1 MDPCSQEAPKFASEN
16 NGLTHH
22 KLPVESPDDFFKQ
35 RGIEP
40 SLIKID
46 AEYVSP
52 EEIQFRLRREELD
65 DLHRR
70 RVEMTKFVVQ
80 EAAVYV
86 VGLFLIVV
94 LSSSSAVILSNK
106 SSPPETQAWARST
119 LTAIATAVAGYV
131 FGKSSS

>member
-1 MDPCSQEAPKFASEN
+1 MNPSSQEAPKGASEN

-40 SLIKID
+40 SSIKID
-46 AEYVSP
+46 AQFESP
-52 EEIQFRLRREELD
+52 EEMQFRLRREELD
-65 DLHRR
+65 DQHRR
-70 RVEMTKFVVQ
+70 RVEMTKFVVK
-80 EAAVYV
+80 EAAAYGVALLLV
-86 VGLFLIVV
+86 VV
-94 LSSSSAVILSNK
+94 LSSSSAIILSNRN
-106 SSPPETQAWARST
+106 SPPETQAWARST